1 MNIDYIEDF
10 IKVAE
15 TKSINNAS
23 QLLNI
28 SPPALSK
35 RIKQIENYFECD
47 LFYRTSRGIFLTK
60 NGDIVLDELIDIRQT
75 LKKLRIKTNSIDT
88 SKIRMGLLPSFSLY
102 RLENTKDKLVQANV
116 DIKIENNTQVLLNHL
131 YNGDIDIITGD
142 ISSSNSTK
150 LLYERLYREEYMVVF
165 QKNNALNLKSNVF
178 IEDLLDYKMFLLS
191 PPCDTL
197 TFIKS
202 NFSNMKLN
210 IECKENIEAIFASVK
225 TGQGITIVP
234 QSLATRVE
242 SMNLFSKKLSNH
254 CREVGL
260 ISYNRKTIDKVL
272 NILPKS
278 SYKIDNFM
286 QHDSE

>member
-60 NGDIVLDELIDIRQT
+60 KGDLVLDELIDIRQKLIN
-75 LKKLRIKTNSIDT
+75 LKIKTSSMDT

-102 RLENTKDKLVQANV
+102 RLENIKDKLVHSN
-116 DIKIENNTQVLLNHL
+116 IELKIENNTQVLLNHL
-131 YNGDIDIITGD
+131 YNGDVDIITGD

-150 LLYERLYREEYMVVF
+150 LISEILYREEYMIVF
-165 QKNNALNLKSNVF
+165 PEDNDLNFKQNVF
-178 IEDLLDYKMFLLS
+178 INDLTDYKILLLN

-197 TFIKS
+197 AFIKS

-210 IECKENIEAIFASVK
+210 IECKENLEGIFASVK
-225 TGQGITIVP
+225 TGQGITIIP
-234 QSLATRVE
+234 KSLSTRVE
-242 SMNLFSKKLSNH
+242 SMNLVSKKLSDYY
-254 CREVGL
+254 REVGL
-260 ISYNRKTIDKVL
+260 ISYHRKTIDRLL

-278 SYKIDNFM
+278 LLIN
-286 QHDSE
+286 HDL